1 MSQNAAQ
8 VRMFLCYMN
17 PIQSIL
23 LLYINAT
30 SKCACEI
37 YLEEFGMFSK
47 IHMKFSIFP
56 CELAWS
62 LVLGCLNTGTNGE
75 GKSTGKLT
83 NPGSHGKWLLQ
94 SCVCVTITNYKNMWG
109 GCYSKLHT
117 KIKTGDMHHTQ
128 EN

>member
-23 LLYINAT
+23 LLYINTT

-75 GKSTGKLT
+75 GKSTGKL
-83 NPGSHGKWLLQ
+83 S
-94 SCVCVTITNYKNMWG
+94 
-109 GCYSKLHT
+109 YSKLCDNRIT
-117 KIKTGDMHHTQ
+117 RQMATTVVCVCYYNKLQ
-128 EN
+128 EYVGRVLQ